1 MKLKPLGIGSAFNS
15 QEYGNNSWYFVRKN
29 QVFMIDCGSTI
40 FNTFKEKGLDKYDS
54 VNVIITHLHT
64 DHVGSL
70 GTLIE
75 YLFYVKGN
83 KPNIITDIHLKKD
96 LRTYLSISGIEEDM
110 YNLITNNY
118 EDKEVYHSSLGIKFL
133 ETDHVP
139 QLQSYSLL
147 IDFWDTK
154 KRVFYSGDSNA
165 LPDPLKIFN
174 ESELAVDHVYI
185 DYSINGSPVHL
196 STEHALTK
204 LAIWFSGATI
214 HLMHLD
220 NDIKT
225 YKNKLRDILDKYPY
239 IKIGC

>member
-1 MKLKPLGIGSAFNS
+1 
-15 QEYGNNSWYFVRKN
+15 
-29 QVFMIDCGSTI
+29 
-40 FNTFKEKGLDKYDS
+40 
-54 VNVIITHLHT
+54 
-64 DHVGSL
+64 
-70 GTLIE
+70 
-75 YLFYVKGN
+75 
-83 KPNIITDIHLKKD
+83 
-96 LRTYLSISGIEEDM
+96 M
-110 YNLITNNY
+110 YNLITNTY
-118 EDKEVYHSSLGIKFL
+118 EDKEVYHSDLGITFL
-133 ETDHVP
+133 ETGHVP

-154 KRVFYSGDSNA
+154 KRIFYSGDTND

-174 ESELAVDHVYI
+174 ESELVVDHVYI
-185 DYSINGSPVHL
+185 DYSINNSPVHL

-204 LAIWFSGATI
+204 LAEQFSDSTI